1 MNRWGLWGFHGFSI
15 FSSILETQLPILRT
29 WLLKPNLLSTSD
41 ASSSISK
48 NSRYIRRYQ
57 CFFFHPQI
65 SGVAADSGVFF
76 FRSLWSSQAFDPL
89 AGQWRSQSCGSPS
102 PNPIQWSSQWHAMRI
117 DWAGDTLQYVKA
129 LAEGSTWHI
138 YITCKKT
145 RPPKKIKKQMGL
157 PQFPSKLR
165 KWWWYPD
172 FGLWYRQTR
181 IYIYQKTNSPF
192 PYVNISIHIYLKL
205 LNTYMYIYIY
215 MIRCICICVYIYMDI
230 YNMM

>member
-1 MNRWGLWGFHGFSI
+1 MGFQFSHQFSKLNFLSWGHGC
-15 FSSILETQLPILRT
+15 SSQTCSAPPTPQVP
-29 WLLKPNLLSTSD
+29 
-41 ASSSISK
+41 
-48 NSRYIRRYQ
+48 YQ
-57 CFFFHPQI
+57 RIADI
-65 SGVAADSGVFF
+65 SGDISVSSFTLKFLELLLTQVFFF

-192 PYVNISIHIYLKL
+192 PYVNISIHIYL
-205 LNTYMYIYIY
+205 
-215 MIRCICICVYIYMDI
+215 
-230 YNMM
+230 